1 MSDEVRRRKM
11 SKDKDEREEEEVEE
25 RDKRLRK
32 RATELQV
39 KQLKQLRD
47 VLNQYETVEDMP
59 PDIREEFEQIYYTL
73 MTNDKIRKEVIA
85 KEEREK
91 RKEGEDDKE
100 K

>member
-1 MSDEVRRRKM
+1 MRIEEEK
-11 SKDKDEREEEEVEE
+11 EEEEIEE

-39 KQLKQLRD
+39 KLLKQLKD
-47 VLNQYETVEDMP
+47 VLNQYRTVEDMP
-59 PDIREEFEQIYYTL
+59 PDIRAEFEQIYYTL

-85 KEEREK
+85 EQERVK
-91 RKEGEDDKE
+91 RKEEEDDKE

>member
-1 MSDEVRRRKM
+1 MTSE
-11 SKDKDEREEEEVEE
+11 SKEKEEEEEEVEE

-39 KQLKQLRD
+39 KLLRQLKD
-47 VLNQYETVEDMP
+47 VLNQYKTLEDMP
-59 PDIREEFEQIYYTL
+59 PDIRAEFEQIYYTL

-85 KEEREK
+85 EAEREK
-91 RKEGEDDKE
+91 REEEEDDKE

>member
-1 MSDEVRRRKM
+1 MRIEEEK
-11 SKDKDEREEEEVEE
+11 EEEEIEE

-39 KQLKQLRD
+39 KLLRQLKD
-47 VLNQYETVEDMP
+47 VLNQYKTLEDMP
-59 PDIREEFEQIYYTL
+59 PDIRAEFEQIYYTL

-85 KEEREK
+85 EQERVK
-91 RKEGEDDKE
+91 RKEEEDDKE